1 MFWMLWL
8 DVKIAYR
15 HYITKNVDFS
25 ISLLIKVWWSSQ
37 SLSAFDDIIIIAVI
51 ALES

>member
-1 MFWMLWL
+1 M
-8 DVKIAYR
+8 IAYR

-37 SLSAFDDIIIIAVI
+37 NFSAFDDIIIIAVI